1 MSVYRISFS
10 IKMSPGETVGP
21 KLPTTN
27 LGNYRA
33 VPAVG
38 TLRRREEVCFRDYDA
53 LQFEQLTNVP

>member
-1 MSVYRISFS
+1 
-10 IKMSPGETVGP
+10 MSPGETVGP

-38 TLRRREEVCFRDYDA
+38 TLRRREEVCFRDYGA